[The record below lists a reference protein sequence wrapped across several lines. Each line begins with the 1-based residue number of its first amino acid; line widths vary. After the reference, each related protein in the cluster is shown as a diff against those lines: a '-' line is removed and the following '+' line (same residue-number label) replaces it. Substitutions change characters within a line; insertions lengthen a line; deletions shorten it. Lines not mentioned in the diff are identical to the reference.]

1 MTLIVSKVNDKYEW
15 RPLNFTE
22 DQIHAVEQDGDILW
36 TKFTEEHASI
46 ANLKRSTKQEFEI
59 MRFNEGYE
67 DDVNTVFMVVGDSIS
82 LNMPV

>member
-1 MTLIVSKVNDKYEW
+1 MTAPKLYR
-15 RPLNFTE
+15 RPNTNLR
-22 DQIHAVEQDGDILW
+22 IYAVEQDGDILW